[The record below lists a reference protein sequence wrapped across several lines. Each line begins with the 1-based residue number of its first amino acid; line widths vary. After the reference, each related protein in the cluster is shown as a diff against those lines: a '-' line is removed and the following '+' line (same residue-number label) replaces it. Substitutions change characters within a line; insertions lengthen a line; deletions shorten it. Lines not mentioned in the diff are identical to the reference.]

1 MVNTFII
8 FLLVIFL
15 TTRKI
20 VLDLHVA
27 RVTAYLHVSRVTAYP
42 ESYGTFNVKIK
53 LVFNITP
60 QIAQLYI
67 DKLNIG

>member
-1 MVNTFII
+1 M
-8 FLLVIFL
+8 
-15 TTRKI
+15 

-27 RVTAYLHVSRVTAYP
+27 RVTTYP
-42 ESYGTFNVKIK
+42 DIDGTFNVKIK

>member
-1 MVNTFII
+1 M
-8 FLLVIFL
+8 
-15 TTRKI
+15 

-27 RVTAYLHVSRVTAYP
+27 RVTAYP
-42 ESYGTFNVKIK
+42 ESDGTFNVKIK

-60 QIAQLYI
+60 QIEQLYI